1 MWEFT
6 EKTVPPGNF
15 APRYHMDFQAF
26 DFSVFLTSQGWV
38 QLLTLTSLEI
48 VLGIDNIVMISILS
62 GELPKERQARAR
74 RMGLG
79 FALITRIMLLFTLS
93 FIMRLVEPLFHIG
106 SLAVTGKD
114 LVLISGGLF
123 LIWKA
128 SVEIWHKVDFIKE
141 KDAHTRVP
149 TSMGMVIFQIVL
161 LDIVF
166 SLDSVITAVGMSNNL
181 LIMVLAVVIAVLVM
195 LVAAELISGFVNRH
209 ATVKVLALAF
219 LVMVGVVLLLDG
231 FGVHIDKNYIYAA
244 MAFCVLVEFL
254 NLRMRGNA
262 KRLGREE

>member
-1 MWEFT
+1 MID
-6 EKTVPPGNF
+6 P
-15 APRYHMDFQAF
+15 QLF
-26 DFSVFLTSQGWV
+26 DFSIFLTSQGWV
-38 QLLTLTSLEI
+38 QLLTLTALEI

-62 GELPKERQARAR
+62 GELPKEQQARAR
-74 RMGLG
+74 RLGLA

-128 SVEIWHKVDFIKE
+128 SLEIWHKVDFIKE
-141 KDAHTRVP
+141 EDAQTRVAS
-149 TSMGMVIFQIVL
+149 SMAMVIFQIVM

-166 SLDSVITAVGMSNNL
+166 SLDSVITAVGMSNEL
-181 LIMVLAVVIAVLVM
+181 LIMVLAVMIAVLVM
-195 LVAAELISGFVNRH
+195 LLAAEVISAFVNRH
-209 ATVKVLALAF
+209 STVKVLALAF

-244 MAFCVLVEFL
+244 MAFCVLVEAL
-254 NLRMRGNA
+254 NLRMRKNA